1 MIKTSLFVSLATIVL
16 SNSAL
21 ADDRSA
27 ILDTIRL
34 LTDGVDT
41 QDGAM
46 LSDAFHEDAAI
57 FATSPDG
64 TELVAL
70 PAAAFAKVHA
80 EKRFGGQTRSATVA
94 NLDITEGL
102 IANAKVIAEND
113 AVHYTYYLGLVKLD
127 GDWKIQNFLQR
138 SRPAG
143 D

>member
-1 MIKTSLFVSLATIVL
+1 MIKTSLFLSLAAIVL

-138 SRPAG
+138 SRPV
-143 D
+143 DD